1 MPRVDV
7 VRSLRAIQRTDLPDR
22 DWAQHIA
29 QELTRDRRSK
39 LGANAYF
46 YGLTPDGRTWIDFA
60 QQVFDADPDIYN
72 PHLTPEGF
80 AYVYATEPRADN
92 GLWLFEQNEDGRPAG
107 EIESNMTEIGM
118 KDWLGLT
125 APTEERGLMF
135 IVPMTVRAGLAPT
148 ERKHFDVLSRLLAHQ
163 LRLRNA
169 LAAPEALENARFEP
183 SGRCTHAEGA
193 ARHPAMRELLRR
205 AVLTRERAR
214 LLEGRETGDCL
225 ALWSSIVD
233 GSWTFIDEW
242 DEAGRRTIVALR
254 VPPAERA
261 LRRLSADER
270 AVLEYAVRGEPDK
283 VAAYALDVAPS
294 TVANHLRRA
303 LAKLGLRDRTQ
314 LIRTYAAIVER

>member
-7 VRSLRAIQRTDLPDR
+7 VRSLRAIQRTDLSDR
-22 DWAQHIA
+22 SWAAQIA
-29 QELTRDRRSK
+29 AELTHDRRSE

-46 YGLTPDGRTWIDFA
+46 YGLTPDGRTWVDFA
-60 QQVFDADPDIYN
+60 QQVFDADPDVYN
-72 PHLTPEGF
+72 PHLSPEGF

-92 GLWLFEQNEDGRPAG
+92 GAWLFEQEDGALPG
-107 EIESNMTEIGM
+107 EIESNMTSIGM

-135 IVPMTVRAGLAPT
+135 IVPMTVRAGLSPM
-148 ERKHFDVLSRLLAHQ
+148 EHKHFNVLSRLLAHQ

-169 LAAPEALENARFEP
+169 LTAPERLENARFEP
-183 SGRCTHAEGA
+183 NGRCTHAEGA
-193 ARHPAMRELLRR
+193 ATDPTMRELLRR

-261 LRRLSADER
+261 LRRLTADER
-270 AVLEYAVRGEPDK
+270 AVLAYAVRGEPDK
-283 VAAYALDVAPS
+283 VAGYGLDMAPS

-303 LAKLGLRDRTQ
+303 MAKLGLGDRAQ
-314 LIRTYAAIVER
+314 LIRTYAAIVTR